1 MSSNRFAT
9 KFVGIA
15 SGLNYLHTRKPPI
28 CHGDLKGTNVLVS
41 PDGYAVLAD
50 FGLSSLACSSLA
62 SNMSTSFTGGTV
74 RWMAP
79 EVMKDPTAKATVEGD
94 IWAFGMT
101 ALVC

>member
-1 MSSNRFAT
+1 
-9 KFVGIA
+9 
-15 SGLNYLHTRKPPI
+15 
-28 CHGDLKGTNVLVS
+28 VLVS
-41 PDGYAVLAD
+41 LDGYAVLAD

-62 SNMSTSFTGGTV
+62 SNMSTSFTGGAV

-79 EVMKDPTAKATVEGD
+79 EVMKDPDAKATVEGD